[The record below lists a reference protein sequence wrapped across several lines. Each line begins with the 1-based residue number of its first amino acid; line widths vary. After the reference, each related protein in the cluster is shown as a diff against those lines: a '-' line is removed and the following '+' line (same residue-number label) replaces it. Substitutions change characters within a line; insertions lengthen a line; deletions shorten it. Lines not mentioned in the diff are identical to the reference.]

1 MNCLVTGATGYI
13 GNSLI
18 QRLSHEDNK
27 VIGLIHKTKP
37 NFLNKNVKYVYGDI
51 TDKSSLENFI
61 KDVNVIFH
69 CAAFVKDFGMKEDFN
84 KINYEGTKNIVEACN
99 KNIIKRFI
107 YLGHIRFES
116 YNRFDFYSL
125 SKYKAEQYL
134 IDKHKKE
141 KFPVVIIRPG
151 HVYGPGATNW
161 VIRIIKAIINE
172 RIALINQ
179 GNGIFHHLYIDNL
192 IDALISAMNEKK
204 AIGKQINITDG
215 DNSIN
220 WKTYIN
226 DLAKIIN
233 KKPIKKNISKR
244 SASVLSN
251 IMIISYFILKIEPSI
266 TPIVVD
272 MLTNQKKISIK
283 KAKTLLKYQPRI
295 NYSDAMA
302 QIKDWINDK
311 GIFF

>member
-18 QRLSHEDNK
+18 QRLCHEDNK

-51 TDKSSLENFI
+51 TDKSSFENFI
-61 KDVNVIFH
+61 NDVNVIFH
-69 CAAFVKDFGMKEDFN
+69 CAALVNDFGKKEEFN
-84 KINYEGTKNIVEACN
+84 KINYEGTKNIVEVCN
-99 KNIIKRFI
+99 KNTIKRFV

-161 VIRIIKAIINE
+161 VIRIIKAINNE
-172 RIALINQ
+172 RIALINS

-204 AIGKQINITDG
+204 VIGKQINITDG

-226 DLAKIIN
+226 DLAKMID
-233 KKPIKKNISKR
+233 KKPINKNISKR
-244 SASVLSN
+244 KALMLSN
-251 IMIISYFILKIEPSI
+251 IMIIFYFMVKIKPWI
-266 TPIVVD
+266 TPTVVE
-272 MLTNQKKISIK
+272 MLTNQKKISINN
-283 KAKTLLKYQPRI
+283 AKILLKYQPRI
-295 NYSDAMA
+295 NYSDAMTRIENW
-302 QIKDWINDK
+302 IKEEKVIK
-311 GIFF
+311 